1 VVVVYANYPQ
11 VIFLEARNGPIERG
25 QLGFS
30 WSLWSATGGQLGF
43 SWSLWSATDY
53 NLTIGVSV
61 SMHIVRL

>member
-30 WSLWSATGGQLGF
+30 WSLWSAT
-43 SWSLWSATDY
+43 DY